1 MSLNDREKRN
11 ILTMVDHTILRPAAG
26 WEDVRTICDEAV
38 RWGCASVCIPPS
50 FVSRARSYISEK
62 LAVCTVIGF
71 PNGYATSAA
80 KVFETTEAIKN
91 GADEIDVVIN
101 VGDVKD
107 GRDDEIAYELIRL
120 REVSDGR
127 IMKVIIECCLLND
140 DEKLRLC
147 RLVSEAGADF
157 IKTSTGFSTG
167 GATVEDVRLLHD
179 HVKPGVLVKAAG
191 GISTFEEAAAM
202 ISAGASRIGASRL
215 VRLMEEANVV

>member
-1 MSLNDREKRN
+1 MVNIASIIDHTLLKPNATYKDFKLLCEQAVEKRF
-11 ILTMVDHTILRPAAG
+11 
-26 WEDVRTICDEAV
+26 C
-38 RWGCASVCIPPS
+38 SVCVPPFMVGS
-50 FVSRARSYISEK
+50 CKQAVIDTDVK
-62 LAVCTVIGF
+62 VCTVIGF
-71 PNGYATSAA
+71 PLGYNSYIS
-80 KVFETTEAIKN
+80 KLIETKEAIKS